1 MGVRSALFDAIPRS
15 SHRGQATRV
24 RPRPK
29 HSECQNES
37 PFREPKQASGIA
49 ILRTRPMKAAPEA
62 SRARL
67 KPDLNAG
74 VKVGGSG

>member
-37 PFREPKQASGIA
+37 PFRRAEAGLRDRDFTYASDEG
-49 ILRTRPMKAAPEA
+49 RPRRH
-62 SRARL
+62 RAL
-67 KPDLNAG
+67 G
-74 VKVGGSG
+74 